1 MFHRPTLLR
10 LLAANSGAGAGSGS
24 NPGNAPGQSGGAAA
38 PSGAGSGSLPGVAE
52 AGMTLGGRYQL
63 ISPIASG
70 GMAQVWRA
78 QDISLVRPVALKIL
92 HPHLAT
98 DEAFVARFRREAI
111 ASARLSHPSIV
122 AVYDTLSEGGVEAIV
137 MELIE
142 GRTLRAV
149 LDEAGVLPPGDVID
163 VGVQISEALDEA
175 HRAGIVHRDIK
186 PANIMVSADRRI
198 MVTDFGIAKA
208 QKDADLTHTGTL
220 LGTAKYLAPEQVAG
234 EPVDARADIYALGI
248 VLFEAATGKPPF
260 LADTDA
266 ATALARLQNDPPRCR
281 HRLSSVPVGL
291 DEVIARSMARNP
303 DERYDRALSFKAAL
317 STVDINDIRSDTSDL
332 GPAVLGA
339 AGAAAMPATSPPP
352 AAPGAAVAEP
362 PVNNPGTAILTTP
375 TGLQHGGPADDV
387 KLNRKQRKAAKRNA
401 KATPGGLTPAAGRG
415 SVMPIEGKQRPT
427 KTLVAVLV
435 IGGFVVSGM
444 LLATLLNPDTSIGNG
459 SLPSGSSA
467 AMVEA
472 VSFDPLGDGD
482 ERPDLTAFAIDGD
495 QETLWRT
502 DTYTREGFGNLKAG
516 VGLILTLESESS
528 LGQLT
533 LVTAN
538 EGWDA
543 EIYVGDEFGPDSR
556 DFDPSALGDPAAVIE
571 DGSETEEVSLDGARG
586 SKILLWITETG
597 LTDDRND
604 KPVRRFILFEAF
616 L

>member
-1 MFHRPTLLR
+1 M
-10 LLAANSGAGAGSGS
+10 
-24 NPGNAPGQSGGAAA
+24 
-38 PSGAGSGSLPGVAE
+38 
-52 AGMTLGGRYQL
+52 
-63 ISPIASG
+63 
-70 GMAQVWRA
+70 
-78 QDISLVRPVALKIL
+78 
-92 HPHLAT
+92 
-98 DEAFVARFRREAI
+98 
-111 ASARLSHPSIV
+111 
-122 AVYDTLSEGGVEAIV
+122 
-137 MELIE
+137 
-142 GRTLRAV
+142 
-149 LDEAGVLPPGDVID
+149 LPPGDVID

-266 ATALARLQNDPPRCR
+266 ATALARLQNEPPRCR

-303 DERYDRALSFKAAL
+303 DERYDRALSLKAAL
-317 STVDINDIRSDTSDL
+317 TTVDVNDIRSDTSDL

-339 AGAAAMPATSPPP
+339 AGAAATSTAGPPP
-352 AAPGAAVAEP
+352 AAPGAPVAGP
-362 PVNNPGTAILTTP
+362 PVNPGTAVLTTP
-375 TGLQHGGPADDV
+375 TGLQQGGPADDA
-387 KLNRKQRKAAKRNA
+387 KLSRKQRKVAKRNA

-415 SVMPIEGKQRPT
+415 SAMPIEGKQRPT
-427 KTLVAVLV
+427 KTLVAVLI

-459 SLPSGSSA
+459 SLPGGSSA

-472 VSFDPLGDGD
+472 TSFDPLGDGD
-482 ERPDLTAFAIDGD
+482 ERPDLTEFAIDGD

-502 DTYTREGFGNLKAG
+502 DTYTRESFGNLKAG

-528 LGQLT
+528 IGQLT

-556 DFDPSALGDPAAVIE
+556 EFDPSALGDPAAVIE
-571 DGSETEEVSLDGARG
+571 SGGEIEEVSLDGARG
-586 SKILLWITETG
+586 SKILVWITETG
-597 LTDDRND
+597 LTNDRND
-604 KPVRRFILFEAF
+604 QPVRRFILFEAI